1 VKALITTSYYW
12 PETVGTAPLVTEM
25 AEHFARRGHEVTVV
39 TAYPHY
45 PSWTPPAERPLRRRE
60 QRGGV
65 AIERRWHYVP
75 GSQSALRRAAYE
87 ATLLAGGLTALPGDA
102 PHAIIGVIP
111 SLAAGMH
118 AAAAARLHR
127 RPHGI
132 IVHDLLGRAA
142 TQSGVAGGARV
153 AGAVRAAELATMR
166 GAARVGVVAEGFRA
180 YLEEGGVEPGRI
192 DRVHVWARRTE
203 PVESPGDAADR
214 LGLSSGSI
222 VCMHAGNMGH
232 KQGLANLLETAALL
246 RDDDNGVAFA
256 LAGDGNERA
265 QLEEMAGRLR
275 LENVLF
281 LPVQPA
287 GRYEAMLEAADILIM
302 NQRATVRDMSMP
314 SKLPTYFAA
323 SRPVVAAVAPDS
335 ETAREIEASGGGVVV
350 APGDPQALAGAIRG
364 LAADPDERRR
374 LGAAGRAYAEER
386 LSAPAALAEYER
398 FLEHV
403 AGGAPGR
410 QR

>member
-1 VKALITTSYYW
+1 MRALITTSYYW

-25 AEHFARRGHEVTVV
+25 AEHFASRGHEVTVV
-39 TAYPHY
+39 TGYPHY
-45 PSWTPPAERPLRRRE
+45 PSWTPPRERPLRQRERRG
-60 QRGGV
+60 QV
-65 AIERRWHYVP
+65 DIERRWHYVP
-75 GSQSALRRAAYE
+75 ASQSALRRAAYE
-87 ATLLAGGLTALPGDA
+87 MTLVAGGLTALRGSAPDA
-102 PHAIIGVIP
+102 VIGVIP
-111 SLAAGMH
+111 SLAAGVH
-118 AAAAARLHR
+118 AAAAARLHG

-166 GAARVGVVAEGFRA
+166 RAVRVGVVAEGFRH
-180 YLEEGGVEPGRI
+180 YLEEGGVDPERI
-192 DRVHVWARRTE
+192 DRVRVWARRTE
-203 PVESPGDAADR
+203 PVESPESASAR
-214 LGLSSGSI
+214 LGLRRGAI
-222 VCMHAGNMGH
+222 VCLHAGNMGH

-246 RDDDNGVAFA
+246 RDDQDLTFA
-256 LAGDGNERA
+256 LAGDGNERP

-302 NQRATVRDMSMP
+302 HQRATVRDMSMP

-323 SRPVVAAVAPDS
+323 GRPVVAAVAPDS

-350 APGDPQALAGAIRG
+350 APGDPHALAEALRR
-364 LAADPDERRR
+364 LAADPEERRR
-374 LGAAGRAYAEER
+374 LGGTGRAYADER

-398 FLEHV
+398 FLDRI
-403 AGGAPGR
+403 AGAAPGR